1 MTVPE
6 DWEPESWEPKN
17 WAPGAWEPEA
27 APLVRPYVITKGR
40 ALPDEQQFSLITLVT
55 AAAEQGQRA
64 SRLSPEEQQLLDVCS
79 AGYLSVAEIAGHMRL
94 PLGVV
99 RIVLASLTESGYLIN
114 RPPVARARLADK
126 ELLQEVLNGLRAK
139 FG

>member
-1 MTVPE
+1 MNGPE
-6 DWEPESWEPKN
+6 DWELD
-17 WAPGAWEPEA
+17 A
-27 APLVRPYVITKGR
+27 AELVRPYVITKGR
-40 ALPDEQQFSLITLVT
+40 GLPDDAQLSLITLVT
-55 AAAEQGQRA
+55 ATVERGQRPA
-64 SRLSPEEQQLLDVCS
+64 RLSPEEQRLLDICS

-99 RIVLASLTESGYLIN
+99 RIVLAALTEAGYLIT

-126 ELLQEVLNGLRAK
+126 ELLEEVLNGLRAK